1 MRIFSISGR
10 VAHEAIP
17 RKIEWKLR
25 REAARGNREIPGPC
39 TSRNVDRGTTG
50 RWPISTESNTK
61 NQTVPRPRSLE
72 SNTRVNT
79 WFSIRSARV
88 YALRIFQLRYRTLR
102 FDGNQF
108 ETFGKI
114 LCRLTDVESKSFPF
128 ALFVDSFKYVPKN
141 TQIDYFIDSSRVCF
155 MRDPLSNLVQ
165 YTYDV

>member
-1 MRIFSISGR
+1 ME
-10 VAHEAIP
+10 VAAWSSSWE
-17 RKIEWKLR
+17 LR
-25 REAARGNREIPGPC
+25 NSRS
-39 TSRNVDRGTTG
+39 SRNVDRGTTG

-79 WFSIRSARV
+79 WCSIRSARV

-108 ETFGKI
+108 EKFGKI
-114 LCRLTDVESKSFPF
+114 LCRLTDVQSKSFSF
-128 ALFVDSFKYVPKN
+128 ALFLDSFKYVPKN
-141 TQIDYFIDSSRVCF
+141 TQNVYFICSSRVCF
-155 MRDPLSNLVQ
+155 MRDPLSNLAQ